1 MQRCT
6 GQESLLDAAE
16 RMAAALTHRG
26 PDAAGAWADEAAGV
40 GLGHRRLAVLDLTD
54 AGAQPMPS
62 ACGRYVLAYNGE
74 IYDYRRWRRELE
86 RGGASFRGSSDTEVL
101 LEAVCRWSL
110 PETLRRVNGM
120 YALALWDRQRR
131 VLTLARDRLG
141 EKPLYYGWAG
151 STLLFGSELTALR
164 AHPALRPAVSREAL
178 ALLLRYSYVPAPWSV
193 YENVWKLPAGTFLE
207 VHGNAAAG
215 GPGLPV
221 AHWSLEEVVARGRA
235 APFRGSVEEAVDEL
249 DALLRDAVRLRLD
262 SDVPLGAFLS
272 GGVDS
277 SVVSAIAQAESA
289 APLRTFTVGV
299 GGSAADGDERA
310 AGAAVARHLGTDHTE
325 IALQPQDALE
335 LVPRL
340 HELWSEPFA
349 DPSQLPTALLCREA
363 RRHVTVCLSGDGG
376 DEVFAGYNRT
386 VFGASLWQRSRML
399 PRPARR
405 ALAGRLLRDAPQVWD
420 ARLRRLDG
428 VLPAS
433 LRHYAPGT
441 KLHKLSALLA
451 ADTEEQAYLSL
462 VSPWGSPHD
471 VVLDSGADRP
481 RSPAGAAEGLHAAR
495 RMMYLDAVTA
505 LPDDML
511 VKVDRASMAVGL
523 EARVPLLD
531 SRVMELGWRLPMAF
545 HIQNGRG
552 KALLRQVL
560 DRYVPRAL
568 VDRPKLGFDPPVAAW
583 LRGPLRPWAEDLL
596 DAGRLDR
603 QGVFAVAPVRQRWD
617 EHLSGARNHDYALW
631 AVLMAEQW
639 LEHDSVPVP

>member
-1 MQRCT
+1 MRRGTSQD
-6 GQESLLDAAE
+6 SLLHAAD
-16 RMAAALTHRG
+16 RMAAALAHRG
-26 PDAAGAWADEAAGV
+26 PDAEGAWADETAGI
-40 GLGHRRLAVLDLTD
+40 GLGHRRLAVLDLSP
-54 AGAQPMPS
+54 AGAQPMVC

-74 IYDYRRWRRELE
+74 IYDHRRLRRELE
-86 RGGASFRGSSDTEVL
+86 QQGTSFRGGSDTEVL

-110 PETLRRVNGM
+110 PEALRRVNGM

-193 YENVWKLPAGTFLE
+193 YENVWKLPAGSWLE
-207 VHGNAAAG
+207 VAEATAAG
-215 GPGLPV
+215 GPGRPV
-221 AHWSLEEVVARGRA
+221 PHWSLEQAVARGRA
-235 APFRGSVEEAVDEL
+235 DPFRGSMEEAVEEL
-249 DALLRDAVRLRLD
+249 DVLLRDAVRLRLE

-299 GGSAADGDERA
+299 GGSGREGDERT

-325 IALQPQDALE
+325 IALRPQDALE

-386 VFGASLWQRSRML
+386 VLGASLWQRSRML

-428 VLPAS
+428 VLPAA
-433 LRHYAPGT
+433 LRHYTPGT

-451 ADTEEQAYLSL
+451 ADTEQEAYLSL
-462 VSPWGSPHD
+462 VSQWDAPD
-471 VVLDSGADRP
+471 LVVL
-481 RSPAGAAEGLHAAR
+481 RSRSAEPTSPVGAAADLRAAR

-531 SRVMELGWRLPMAF
+531 SRVVELGWRLPLAF
-545 HIQNGRG
+545 HIRNGRG

-603 QGVFAVAPVRQRWD
+603 QGVFAVAPVRKRWE